1 GLADRCD
8 DASREYDALSG
19 RPTLVAALY
28 ISGGALTTGVLAYW
42 LIDWLL
48 AEEDSVASPA
58 LSWTGNGVQASI
70 SITF

>member
-1 GLADRCD
+1 
-8 DASREYDALSG
+8 
-19 RPTLVAALY
+19 VAALY